1 MFIAGIYKLCDSLKN
16 LQMKIESYLGKDE
29 NIERI
34 LNQKTNIPLRIEDW
48 IKIPLSIFICFV
60 FSFFILKSFD
70 KSEAELTLIKY
81 VLIFVITCFILY
93 QTIGSL
99 FKRWREVNVSTYAI
113 TNVRLIIFDKSTS
126 KIKHSFSFVEFPNL
140 TYRENAYNFGFII
153 IGTPEPFFEQ
163 QSFLSKAG
171 VNLKDDEIVLYNLKN
186 VKVEYDYLK
195 SRIIN

>member
-1 MFIAGIYKLCDSLKN
+1 
-16 LQMKIESYLGKDE
+16 MKIESYLAKDE
-29 NIERI
+29 KIERI

-81 VLIFVITCFILY
+81 ILIFVITFFILY

>member
-1 MFIAGIYKLCDSLKN
+1 MAGINKLCDSLKN

-29 NIERI
+29 KIERI

-60 FSFFILKSFD
+60 FSIFILKSFD

-81 VLIFVITCFILY
+81 ILIFVITCFILY

-113 TNVRLIIFDKSTS
+113 TNFRLIIFDKSTS

-171 VNLKDDEIVLYNLKN
+171 VNLKDDGIVLYNLKD